1 MKDVKRFLD
10 AQAGGEYEA
19 ALAEIRAGRKRS
31 HWIWYVFP
39 QVEGLGQSSMAE
51 YYGIGS
57 RAALDSFVGEPTL
70 VGRLR
75 EITQALLDLPGD
87 DPVAVLGGIDVLK
100 VRSCMTLFA
109 DATGERVFSAVL
121 DKYYD
126 GRRDERTRE
135 IVAGWRG

>member
-1 MKDVKRFLD
+1 MKDITRFLD

-39 QVEGLGQSSMAE
+39 QVEGLGHSSMAE

-57 RAALDSFVGEPTL
+57 RAELDAFVAEPTL
-70 VGRLR
+70 IGRLR

-87 DPVAVLGGIDVLK
+87 DPVAVLGGIDALK
-100 VRSCMTLFA
+100 VRSCMTLFS
-109 DATGERVFSAVL
+109 DATGERVFSSVL

-126 GRRDERTRE
+126 GCRDERTRE